1 MITEFDLLSSAL
13 NQGYVQSTEQ
23 ELVQL
28 NFNKTISSEMRDH
41 ENRAVGDCMD
51 GPISNIQIVPNFC
64 SVILE
69 EVILVKCI
77 WHGLCAE

>member
-1 MITEFDLLSSAL
+1 MITEYDLLSSAL

-28 NFNKTISSEMRDH
+28 NFNKAISLEMRDR

-51 GPISNIQIVPNFC
+51 EPVSNIQLVPNFC

-69 EVILVKCI
+69 ELILVKCYLA
-77 WHGLCAE
+77 WVMC

>member
-28 NFNKTISSEMRDH
+28 NFNKTISLEMRDR

-51 GPISNIQIVPNFC
+51 EPVSNIQIVPNFC
-64 SVILE
+64 SVILGE
-69 EVILVKCI
+69 LILVKCV